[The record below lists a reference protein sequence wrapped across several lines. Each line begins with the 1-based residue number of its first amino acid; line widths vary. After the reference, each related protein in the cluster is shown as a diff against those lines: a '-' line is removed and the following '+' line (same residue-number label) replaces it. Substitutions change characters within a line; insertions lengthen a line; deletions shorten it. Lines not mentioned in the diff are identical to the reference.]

1 MNDLT
6 GFEGEWYERYQRHD
20 TPLGDWVS
28 DMTKIQVIESKALN
42 FKSFKKRTLSFKSF
56 NNPVGERYEA
66 TGELQGRQIVGVW
79 REMREGAIARGTF
92 HLYVDPFG
100 GKLYGVCTGPG
111 SQGQVLYSGWIL
123 ARKEEDLFAAQR
135 DLTSAMLV
143 CGSAGVTGNK
153 TVFIVH
159 GHDGTQ
165 KMELKRL
172 LSELGLQP
180 IILHEQDDMG
190 KTIIE
195 KFEHYAPQCAFSF
208 VLLTPDDKLQADD
221 SVEAKWRARQN
232 VIMELGWFMAKL
244 GRRRVMLLYK
254 GKLEIPSDI
263 LGVLYLE
270 FNESVLEVRETIR
283 TRLRGVGL
291 ID

>member
-1 MNDLT
+1 
-6 GFEGEWYERYQRHD
+6 
-20 TPLGDWVS
+20 
-28 DMTKIQVIESKALN
+28 
-42 FKSFKKRTLSFKSF
+42 
-56 NNPVGERYEA
+56 
-66 TGELQGRQIVGVW
+66 
-79 REMREGAIARGTF
+79 
-92 HLYVDPFG
+92 
-100 GKLYGVCTGPG
+100 
-111 SQGQVLYSGWIL
+111 
-123 ARKEEDLFAAQR
+123 
-135 DLTSAMLV
+135 
-143 CGSAGVTGNK
+143 
-153 TVFIVH
+153 VFIVH

-221 SVEAKWRARQN
+221 SLEAKSRARKN